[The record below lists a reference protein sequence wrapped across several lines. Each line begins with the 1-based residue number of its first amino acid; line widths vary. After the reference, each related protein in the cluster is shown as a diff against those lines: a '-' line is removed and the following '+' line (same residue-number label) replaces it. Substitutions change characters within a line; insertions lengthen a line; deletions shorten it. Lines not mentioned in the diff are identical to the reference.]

1 MGFNEGDDEA
11 VGLAVAFFGFFVGD
25 IVIGAFVGEDV
36 IGAFVGEE
44 VVGAKEGNSVNFFI
58 SGSSST
64 NTFCQSK

>member
-1 MGFNEGDDEA
+1 MGFNEGDNET

-25 IVIGAFVGEDV
+25 IVIGALVGDIV
-36 IGAFVGEE
+36 TGAFVGDE